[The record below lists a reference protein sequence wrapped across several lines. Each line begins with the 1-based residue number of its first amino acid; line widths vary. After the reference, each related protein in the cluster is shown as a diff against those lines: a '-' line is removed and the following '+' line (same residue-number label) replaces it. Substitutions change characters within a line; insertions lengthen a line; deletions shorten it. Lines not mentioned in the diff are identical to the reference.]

1 MSNNFNDIGILT
13 NSAKPHVSKTIEQLL
28 PILLKQRSGIRFYTP
43 ANYAFNSTAERV
55 GEQELIAQSDLI
67 IVVGGDGNFL
77 KAARVALSSSAKLL
91 GVNCGRLGFLVD
103 INPEKLEQEID
114 GILAGNYIEDQRSLL
129 SVGDPGL
136 GGEQLALN
144 DVAFRGDHGHMTE
157 IEIYLDGAGT
167 ARLRCDGLVI
177 ATPTGSTAY
186 ALAAGGPL
194 LHPSMPAF
202 VIVPIAAHALNAR
215 PIVVSDASKIE
226 VRVHNRTH
234 LWLDGAP
241 GQSLAS
247 GASAW
252 VGKASRSVSLVH
264 PEGYEYFEVCRQK
277 LGWSGVA
284 QSR

>member
-1 MSNNFNDIGILT
+1 MNNNFNDIGILT
-13 NSAKPHVSKTIEQLL
+13 NSSKAHVSKTIEQLL

-43 ANYAFNSTAERV
+43 ANYAFDSKAERV

-129 SVGDPGL
+129 SVGDPGV

-144 DVAFRGDHGHMTE
+144 DVVFRGDHGHMTE

-215 PIVVSDASKIE
+215 PIVVSDVSKIE

-241 GQSLAS
+241 GQSLQS
-247 GASAW
+247 GASVW
-252 VGKASRSVSLVH
+252 VGKASRSVCLVH